1 MGLGTLIGFLAVVI
15 ALYILWR
22 IQQVLL
28 LAFAAIVFATAINQL
43 VKWLQKTFK
52 LDRKIA
58 VAISVIGVLAL
69 AAGFIALVIPP
80 FVDQFQELITQ
91 VPVGLERLSGWNEW
105 LRNLL
110 PDRFTG
116 EFRGLDSIT
125 QNLQSFANGLIGNFF
140 DLFSSTLGVVLNC
153 LLVIVVTI
161 MLLSN
166 PKPYRKMFLLAFPA
180 FYRQRIKTI
189 LKKCEK
195 SLGGWV
201 VGILFNMLVIS
212 VLSGIGLLVLGVR
225 LPLANS
231 LIAGILTFIPNLGP
245 TLSVVPP
252 TAMALLDAPW
262 KALAVIILYIV
273 IQQLESNVLTP
284 IVMERQ
290 VSLLPAVTLLSQV
303 AFAIF
308 FGLLGLFLALPITI
322 IAQVWLKEILVK
334 DILDPWQIDNGN
346 NRFNSRKLRT
356 KKKILKESNDE
367 SLNIA
372 TKDLS
377 ACQSVAEV
385 SSVEGTVEGE
395 H

>member
-1 MGLGTLIGFLAVVI
+1 MGLGTLVGFLAIIV

-58 VAISVIGVLAL
+58 VTISVIGVLAL
-69 AAGFIALVIPP
+69 AAGFVALVIPP

-91 VPVGLERLSGWNEW
+91 VPVGLEQLNGWNQW
-105 LRNLL
+105 LRDLL

-125 QNLQSFANGLIGNFF
+125 QNVQSYLNTLIGNFF

-166 PKPYRKMFLLAFPA
+166 PRPYRQMFLLTFPA
-180 FYRQRIKTI
+180 FYRQRVQII

-195 SLGGWV
+195 NLGGWA
-201 VGILFNMLVIS
+201 VGILFNMAVIAI
-212 VLSGIGLLVLGVR
+212 LSGVGLLILGVR

-231 LIAGILTFIPNLGP
+231 LLAGILTFIPNLGP
-245 TLSVVPP
+245 VLSVVPP

-262 KALAVIILYIV
+262 KGLAVIILYIL
-273 IQQLESNVLTP
+273 IQQVESNILTP
-284 IVMERQ
+284 IVMEKQ
-290 VSLLPAVTLLSQV
+290 VSLLPAVTLLAQV
-303 AFAIF
+303 AFAVF
-308 FGLLGLFLALPITI
+308 FGLLGLFLALPFTVV
-322 IAQVWLKEILVK
+322 AQVWLREVLVK
-334 DILDPWQIDNGN
+334 DILDRWQINDNK
-346 NRFNSRKLRT
+346 FSSRKLRR
-356 KKKILKESNDE
+356 KKILIEKRQE
-367 SLNIA
+367 
-372 TKDLS
+372 
-377 ACQSVAEV
+377 Q
-385 SSVEGTVEGE
+385 
-395 H
+395 